1 MEIVKPS
8 LYTLHFLFV
17 RRRRPIIL
25 HSLHFLRY
33 EDKTTGWA
41 SGLGRSDSVQ
51 TRMQYMPPAHSFFGP
66 HLALWSSGERHDV
79 GCIYSYQLRPNI
91 DNDDLCTCLPLSSIV
106 RAAQNTG
113 NNHEFCAAPHRN
125 PHCSTHPSTCHSPRS
140 TFHRDNNRQ
149 YEAYNILSWPA
160 GSRFNFNVQD
170 VDRALDNGNVP
181 LRAPSSPLLYIAAR
195 LHTPHPFKSSDPN
208 HESHCSRSVL
218 LSIMQAPRS
227 AQQHAPGCFQPLL
240 LAHVH

>member
-1 MEIVKPS
+1 MEIVKSS

-66 HLALWSSGERHDV
+66 HLALWSSGERYDV

-113 NNHEFCAAPHRN
+113 HNMSSALRHIETCTVALIPLHAIHLDQ
-125 PHCSTHPSTCHSPRS
+125 HTTAITIGSTSHTTSYHGQQGLDSTS
-140 TFHRDNNRQ
+140 T
-149 YEAYNILSWPA
+149 YKIWI
-160 GSRFNFNVQD
+160 
-170 VDRALDNGNVP
+170 VP
-181 LRAPSSPLLYIAAR
+181 
-195 LHTPHPFKSSDPN
+195 
-208 HESHCSRSVL
+208 
-218 LSIMQAPRS
+218 
-227 AQQHAPGCFQPLL
+227 
-240 LAHVH
+240 